1 MNTNEGPRSSQKQRL
16 GREFYTQNKGFVGLG
31 ESPVKG
37 AALPPLMDQPG
48 AGGIYSLGSTG
59 GTTRPGTGA
68 TQQFGGMTPTSMTA
82 SPVASKARWMTEELG
97 SASPPH
103 SAGNRSARP
112 GQPAAAL
119 EESLIEKAM
128 FSLEGRPGDPTA
140 VPQMF
145 IREVVS
151 TTVADIVGIL
161 ESLVDRLL
169 MTKKHGTIQN
179 MVAQLLTEHVG
190 RTVAEGAR
198 EMAKTE
204 VAHLTEGHQQLT
216 ENLIRAQRSWEKK
229 FLLTHELKEHLAG
242 QQSQIVAQGED
253 LESRIEKVNSE
264 LMPRAELDARF
275 QKMQKELHELRNEIS
290 VNLRKEMRAEL
301 EEKVSVLQQNSD
313 ETYATKVMLDKVEST
328 LSSNH
333 SKLKVETEEQFSSI
347 ASTYATKDEIKDHAD
362 THAERLTE
370 IHEKHDEHHKHF
382 HVLKVGFESHKSDA
396 QDSFAKAD
404 DLSRLESTLLKIV
417 KDLESKTVGKVQQ
430 LREECATSAEVKTEL
445 NNANR
450 ERSLSNQQQD
460 QLRKEAEVLHIRL
473 RDLQT
478 FCQESLSKKQE
489 VETVAALVTA
499 QKERIA
505 FLAEDNKR
513 LHAELEAERQRI
525 RSCFRQQQN
534 NRSDLNQ
541 LIEKHE
547 ELASVREDFEH
558 FKSAAD
564 DVQERLDKREEA
576 HWHELRA
583 EQLTL
588 RQNSSRLNRDVK
600 EVGEDLVKMQKTRLQ
615 EEEIQKTAVSSKFIE
630 QMDKAFQVADQI
642 KNAHSKIEVLSDHVH
657 TLQRRQDASA
667 LAG

>member
-1 MNTNEGPRSSQKQRL
+1 
-16 GREFYTQNKGFVGLG
+16 
-31 ESPVKG
+31 
-37 AALPPLMDQPG
+37 
-48 AGGIYSLGSTG
+48 
-59 GTTRPGTGA
+59 
-68 TQQFGGMTPTSMTA
+68 MTPPSMTS
-82 SPVASKARWMTEELG
+82 SPVASKARWMTEEMN

-103 SAGNRSARP
+103 SAQPGFRSARP
-112 GQPAAAL
+112 GPPAAAL

-128 FSLEGRPGDPTA
+128 LSLEGRPGDPTA

-169 MTKKHGTIQN
+169 MTKKHGTIQKL
-179 MVAQLLTEHVG
+179 VTELLTEHVG
-190 RTVAEGAR
+190 RTMAEGAR

-216 ENLIRAQRSWEKK
+216 DKLIRAEQSWQKK
-229 FLLTHELKEHLAG
+229 FLLTHELKEHLAEL
-242 QQSQIVAQGED
+242 QSQIVAQGED
-253 LESRIEKVNSE
+253 LQGRIEKVNAE
-264 LMPRAELDARF
+264 LMPRAELDMRF
-275 QKMQKELHELRNEIS
+275 QKMQEELQELRTELT

-301 EEKVSVLQQNSD
+301 QERTNVIQQNAD
-313 ETYATKVMLDKVEST
+313 ETYATKAALGKVEST
-328 LSSNH
+328 LSADLST
-333 SKLKVETEEQFSSI
+333 LKTHTEEQFAGI
-347 ASTYATKDEIKDHAD
+347 ASMYATKQEIQDHSDIHAENHAD
-362 THAERLTE
+362 LHGMHKE
-370 IHEKHDEHHKHF
+370 IHTHI
-382 HVLKVGFESHKSDA
+382 HVLKAGFENHKEDSHTR
-396 QDSFAKAD
+396 FAKAD
-404 DLSRLESTLLKIV
+404 DVERLEDTLHRIV
-417 KDLESKTVGKVQQ
+417 KDLEDKTVGKVQK

-445 NNANR
+445 ANATR
-450 ERSLSNQQQD
+450 ERGLANQQQE
-460 QLRKEAEVLHIRL
+460 QLRKEAEVLHVRL

-558 FKSAAD
+558 FKLAAD

-588 RQNSSRLNRDVK
+588 RQNSSRLHRDVK
-600 EVGEDLVKMQKTRLQ
+600 EVGEDIVKMQKTRLQ
-615 EEEIQKTAVSSKFIE
+615 EEEVQKKQMSTKFIE
-630 QMDKAFQVADQI
+630 QMDQAFQVANEI
-642 KNAHSKIEVLSDHVH
+642 KHAHSKIEVLTDTV
-657 TLQRRQDASA
+657 TILQRRQEASA